1 MSCVRV
7 LVVAPDFPYP
17 PNHGGRMDIWNRLKF
32 LSLSGLYI
40 DLIVTAE
47 KNDNLQYEEEVLKY
61 VKNIF
66 YVPRVVDYFFA
77 LKGMP
82 YQVASRRNLSK
93 ITLNLSYDWVI
104 LESEAVSYILPSV
117 KSKKIALRVHNNE
130 SVYFKS
136 LYSSERNLFKK
147 IYYLIESKIYST
159 HTKKIKKISD
169 VILNI
174 SQDENSCDINDLSLT
189 TKSLFVPPHVDISKF
204 LQPVKRS
211 GANVLFIGNLFT
223 ANNLC
228 GLRWYMEAVHPL
240 LVKNV
245 SGYKLIIAGNTRGLE
260 LPDFLKNHDKTVTL
274 YESPKDLSDIYAQGT
289 VFINPMLSGA
299 GVKLKT
305 IDAIAA
311 GLPVVSTTVGA
322 EGLGLI
328 DEQHYFMANDSN
340 SFYTVIKS
348 VVNNPESAFDVAVSA
363 RSYLVDILG
372 GDELLN
378 VFIKPDL

>member
-1 MSCVRV
+1 M
-7 LVVAPDFPYP
+7 VAPDFPYP

-47 KNDNLQYEEEVLKY
+47 KNDNLQFEAEVLKY

-66 YVPRVVDYFFA
+66 YVPRVVDCFFA
-77 LKGMP
+77 LKGIP
-82 YQVASRRNLSK
+82 YQVASRKKLSK
-93 ITLNLSYDWVI
+93 ITFNSSYDWVM
-104 LESEAVSYILPSV
+104 LESEAVSYVLSSV
-117 KSKKIALRVHNNE
+117 KANKIALRVHNNE

-136 LYSSERNLFKK
+136 LYSSERNFLKK
-147 IYYLIESKIYST
+147 IYYFIESKIYST
-159 HTKKIKKISD
+159 HTKKIKKISN

-174 SQDENSCDINDLSLT
+174 SQDENCFDIND
-189 TKSLFVPPHVDISKF
+189 KSLMTESFFIPPHVDVSTF
-204 LQPVKRS
+204 LKPMKRN

-228 GLRWYMEAVHPL
+228 GLRWYIEEVHPL
-240 LVKNV
+240 LVRNI
-245 SGYKLIIAGNTRGLE
+245 SGYKLIVAGNTRGLE
-260 LPDFLKNHDKTVTL
+260 LPDFLKKHDESIIL

-311 GLPVVSTTVGA
+311 GLPVVSTAVGA

-328 DEQHYFMANDSN
+328 DEKHYFMANDSN
-340 SFYTVIKS
+340 FFYTAIKS
-348 VVNNPESAFDVAVSA
+348 VVNNPEHAFDVAISA

-372 GDELLN
+372 GDELLKI
-378 VFIKPDL
+378 FMRSDL